1 MLADLIHH
9 VRAELNY
16 AQIKK
21 TIIVYADNL
30 LDGTLSSSI
39 QTMSAKLLLN
49 MIDRIMK
56 LPNQADG
63 HQVLMLILMCFSRKI
78 SALNSALISSENGT
92 VVEPDFCTLT
102 RQHGIHLAL
111 QTSETDVDALKGL
124 SIFLMSRMP
133 R

>member
-16 AQIKK
+16 SQIKK
-21 TIIVYADNL
+21 TIVVYADNL

-63 HQVLMLILMCFSRKI
+63 HQVLMLILKCFSRKI
-78 SALNSALISSENGT
+78 SALNAALISFENDS
-92 VVEPDFCTLT
+92 VIEPDFATLT
-102 RQHGIHLAL
+102 RRHGIHLAL
-111 QTSETDVDALKGL
+111 QTNETDIDALKGQW
-124 SIFLMSRMP
+124 ITCM
-133 R
+133 